1 MDDYSRFQRV
11 YANLPKKVRQGIIA
25 VIDGEPYT
33 WESAYIEIINNTEL
47 GKRIYDKLIAMEII

>member
-1 MDDYSRFQRV
+1 MNDYSKFLKV
-11 YANLPKKVRQGIIA
+11 YANLPKKIRQGIVA

-47 GKRIYDKLIAMEII
+47 GKKIYQKLISMEII